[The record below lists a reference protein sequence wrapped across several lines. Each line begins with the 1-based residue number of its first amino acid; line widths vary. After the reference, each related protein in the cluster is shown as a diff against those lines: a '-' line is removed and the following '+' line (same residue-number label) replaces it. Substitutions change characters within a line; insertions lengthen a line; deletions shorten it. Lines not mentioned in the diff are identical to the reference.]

1 MRRRVT
7 VLGLLALAG
16 SLMAP
21 ASRADEPT
29 PEQAAFAAKV
39 RPLLE
44 RHCLRCHN
52 AEKAKGDL
60 DLSPFGDF
68 AAVAKDRKTWER
80 VRENVADGLMPPP
93 EEAQPTEEEVAFL
106 TGWLEGVLSK
116 AVCEGPV
123 LPGHVTMRRLNRTE
137 YDLTIRDLVGIDF
150 HPSEDFPSDDVGY
163 GFDNIGDVLTLSPLL
178 LEKYLAA
185 AEGIAAR
192 AIVVDRTNYGERKTY
207 NTPDLRRAG
216 GERHGD
222 EGRVLG
228 TNGEL
233 KVRPELPRPGEYLF
247 RVRAYGQQAGDEPVK
262 IAFRVDDKDVGAAD
276 VTAVEG
282 DPEVYEV
289 RATLAEAGQRKFA
302 VAFLNDFYD
311 ETIEDRGRRDRNLI
325 VEMMEVQGPITR
337 DDGPLPRSHTAIL
350 DREPKGD
357 SEADWTEAAR
367 DILRRFAARAFRR
380 PVAEADLDRLVAL
393 VIQTKRDGENFARG
407 IQVGVTAVLV
417 SPKFLFRVEPVAAKA
432 PGAAGVPL
440 DGYAIASRLSYFLWS
455 SMPDEELFRLAAAG
469 KLADPAVLAA
479 QATRMLKDPKGE
491 ALVDSFAMQWLQLRN
506 LDNVI
511 PNRKVFPTFDERL
524 KADMREETR
533 AFFAAVMREDRS
545 VLEFLDSDWT
555 FLNERLAKHYGIDG
569 VRGDELRRVG
579 LSGDRR
585 GGVLT
590 QASVLTVTSNP
601 TRTSPVKRGKW
612 VLEQILGTPP
622 PPAPPNVPPL
632 SEEQEAILS
641 GSLRERLE
649 RHRADPGCASCH
661 AKLDPLGFVFENYDA
676 IGQWRTKDGAFDID
690 PSGSLPGGDAFAG
703 PKEFKTYLLAQR
715 GKFTRCLAEKLLTFA
730 LGRGLDADD
739 ACEVDRI
746 AADLERDDYR
756 FSTLVHG
763 IVTSVPFRMQEG
775 RETSQ

>member
-1 MRRRVT
+1 MRRRVHAFI
-7 VLGLLALAG
+7 LMALAG
-16 SLMAP
+16 ATLPP
-21 ASRADEPT
+21 AIRAEEPSA
-29 PEQAAFAAKV
+29 EAAAFAARV

-60 DLSPFGDF
+60 DLSPFRDF
-68 AAVAKDRKTWER
+68 ALVAKDRRTWER
-80 VRENVADGLMPPP
+80 VQENVADGLMPPP
-93 EEAQPTEEEVAFL
+93 EEKQPSEEDAKFL
-106 TGWLEGVLSK
+106 AEWIEGVLSK

-192 AIVVDRTNYGERKTY
+192 AIIADRTNYGEKKTF
-207 NTPDLRRAG
+207 NAPELRRAG
-216 GERHGD
+216 GDRLGE
-222 EGRVLG
+222 EGRILAS
-228 TNGEL
+228 TGEL
-233 KVRPELPRPGEYLF
+233 RIRPELNRPGEYLF

-262 IAFRVDDKDVGAAD
+262 IGFRVEDKEVGTAE

-282 DPEVYEV
+282 DPELYEV
-289 RATLAEAGQRKFA
+289 RAKIDEAGQRKFA

-311 ETIEDRGRRDRNLI
+311 EKAEDRNRRDRNLI
-325 VEMMEVQGPITR
+325 VTMMEVEGPITI
-337 DDGPLPRSHTAIL
+337 DEGPLPKSHTAIL
-350 DREPKGD
+350 DREPRTD
-357 SEADWTEAAR
+357 SEADWAEAAR
-367 DILRRFAARAFRR
+367 GILERFATRAFRR
-380 PVAEADLDRLVAL
+380 PVERGDLDRLVDL
-393 VIQTKRDGENFARG
+393 VLQVKRDGENFARA

-417 SPKFLFRVEPVAAKA
+417 SPHFLFRVEPVTASGPA
-432 PGAAGVPL
+432 VPL
-440 DGYAIASRLSYFLWS
+440 DDWALASRLSYFLWS
-455 SMPDEELFRLAAAG
+455 SMPDEALFRLASEG
-469 KLADPAVLAA
+469 RLKDPAVLSA
-479 QATRMLKDPKGE
+479 QAKRMLQDPKAE
-491 ALVDSFAMQWLQLRN
+491 ALVESFGMQWLQLRN

-524 KADMREETR
+524 KADMRAETR
-533 AFFAAVMREDRS
+533 AFFLAVIREDRS
-545 VLEFLDSDWT
+545 VLDFLDSDYT

-569 VRGDELRRVG
+569 VAGDELRRVA
-579 LSGDRR
+579 LSGERR

-590 QASVLTVTSNP
+590 QASVLTITSNP

-632 SEEQEAILS
+632 EEEGPAILT

-676 IGQWRTKDGAFDID
+676 IGQWRAKDGTFDID
-690 PSGSLPGGDAFAG
+690 PSGSLPGGESFAG
-703 PKEFKTYLLAQR
+703 PKEFKTYLLDQR
-715 GKFTRCLAEKLLTFA
+715 GKFARCLTEKLLTFA

-746 AADLERDDYR
+746 AADLGRDGYR
-756 FSTLVHG
+756 FSTLVNG
-763 IVTSVPFRMQEG
+763 VVTSVPFRMQEG
-775 RETSQ
+775 RENSP